1 VFHDLFVLWQPFFL
15 WHVSVVEFKKYLKYL
30 KLILVK
36 ALRQMIL

>member
-1 VFHDLFVLWQPFFL
+1 MIYLCCGSHFL